1 MQWLETQRRLL
12 GGNECEEFAEF
23 AFWRVARLLV
33 LSLFF
38 PHPAKR
44 VQIPQKVIVKY
55 TVAACTVVFLT
66 SFNGLRIIWLQEV
79 KTHLN
84 YLKKGVCRPVGGRP
98 LELVAWRPARCPGH
112 QRLFSGCSSSF
123 LGEPVVLRLC
133 CSVLLWPRFLFR
145 LPLSLK
151 LLVSASP

>member
-1 MQWLETQRRLL
+1 MGEMS
-12 GGNECEEFAEF
+12 EEF
-23 AFWRVARLLV
+23 AFWRVACLLV

-84 YLKKGVCRPVGGRP
+84 CLKKGICRPVGGLP
-98 LELVAWRPARCPGH
+98 LESSSLPGAPEALQAVALPVSSGNPSSYISAALCCYGPD
-112 QRLFSGCSSSF
+112 FCSGCPC
-123 LGEPVVLRLC
+123 L
-133 CSVLLWPRFLFR
+133 
-145 LPLSLK
+145 
-151 LLVSASP
+151 